1 MYGGGGP
8 GFGGGGPGYGGPGP
22 MAPAI
27 IVQQQPPYQEPPKY
41 AYFDRGNDDALP
53 IMPSLEKSQRI
64 EVTAKEEHE
73 MAYMGRGNGQ
83 QQQEYGYVQ
92 PAGGVRYPSNGLQHP
107 PPVRGYAQDGYNEQ
121 YQDPYSGRSGDARYQ
136 QETGVTHHGGNMYQE
151 SPGYHQEQQQWNGHP
166 QNGGNNYG
174 AGDHKTDPYQYQGS
188 TQHQNP
194 DYSSQRKQEA
204 WTAV

>member
-1 MYGGGGP
+1 MHGSGNPGFAGGP
-8 GFGGGGPGYGGPGP
+8 GFGGGPGYGGPGP
-22 MAPAI
+22 MAPTI
-27 IVQQQPPYQEPPKY
+27 IVQQQPSYQEPPKY

-64 EVTAKEEHE
+64 EEEHE
-73 MAYMGRGNGQ
+73 MAPMGRGNGQ
-83 QQQEYGYVQ
+83 QEYG
-92 PAGGVRYPSNGLQHP
+92 YPSNGLQHP
-107 PPVRGYAQDGYNEQ
+107 PPVRGYAQDGYSGQ

-136 QETGVTHHGGNMYQE
+136 QETGVTHNGGNMY
-151 SPGYHQEQQQWNGHP
+151 QEQQQWNGHP

-174 AGDHKTDPYQYQGS
+174 AGDYKTDPYQYQGS

-204 WTAV
+204 WTAL